1 MKIREIYNRIEFWLT
16 TIIAASFIL
25 GFLIMSKDAEHRGSY
40 WFTEYSIKYN
50 FWKHVFMPGLAQVF
64 IYYCGFIS
72 VSRLVDE
79 KKDNW
84 TKAGSV
90 FGLYLIVATLVSVA
104 NTYWD
109 AWKFGKYD
117 RNTAYLNM
125 FTDGFTTVAII
136 FIIYIAY
143 YIVRELILRFIE
155 TSRAKQ
161 SGKKLKNT
169 TRAWLLFGFLALA
182 CWIAIIIILT
192 ANNAQE
198 VMAFWTVGV
207 PYAIIIV
214 LLHIKYFIPLAGH
227 KRFKSAAYLWR
238 TVPIIFLLTL
248 LGSAICAGISGAGDI
263 SAFFLVLIIFAAG
276 VVVPVS
282 WYISKNRVDKEVLET
297 ALGSS
302 QANLSFLRSQINPHF
317 LFNALNTLYGTALQ
331 ENAERTGEG
340 IQKLGD
346 MMRFMLHENIQEK
359 ISLAREV
366 DYLNNYIDLQ
376 KLRTAASPN
385 IAIQTNIEEQLN
397 RLDISP
403 MLLIPF
409 VENAFK
415 HGISLQLP
423 SFITVSL
430 HTKENI
436 LFFDVHNSVHPK
448 SEYDPEK
455 MKSGIGLQ
463 NVKQRLAL
471 LYPKRHE
478 LIIRESAKEF
488 FVHLTVNL

>member
-1 MKIREIYNRIEFWLT
+1 
-16 TIIAASFIL
+16 
-25 GFLIMSKDAEHRGSY
+25 
-40 WFTEYSIKYN
+40 
-50 FWKHVFMPGLAQVF
+50 
-64 IYYCGFIS
+64 
-72 VSRLVDE
+72 
-79 KKDNW
+79 
-84 TKAGSV
+84 V
-90 FGLYLIVATLVSVA
+90 FGI
-104 NTYWD
+104 
-109 AWKFGKYD
+109 
-117 RNTAYLNM
+117 
-125 FTDGFTTVAII
+125 
-136 FIIYIAY
+136 
-143 YIVRELILRFIE
+143 
-155 TSRAKQ
+155 
-161 SGKKLKNT
+161 
-169 TRAWLLFGFLALA
+169 
-182 CWIAIIIILT
+182 
-192 ANNAQE
+192 
-198 VMAFWTVGV
+198 GV
-207 PYAIIIV
+207 PYIA
-214 LLHIKYFIPLAGH
+214 LLVWLHLRYLIPLAG
-227 KRFKSAAYLWR
+227 KERYKSRAYLIR
-238 TVPIIFLLTL
+238 IIPIVFLLSL
-248 LGSAICAGISGAGDI
+248 IAGSISMVVTGSDEFAGVFVIY
-263 SAFFLVLIIFAAG
+263 FFLTIPILLPLI
-276 VVVPVS
+276 
-282 WYISKNRVDKEVLET
+282 WYISKNKQEKDTLQT

-346 MMRFMLHENIQEK
+346 MMRFMLHENTQDK

-376 KLRTAASPN
+376 KLRTATSPN
-385 IAIQTNIEEQLN
+385 IVIQTNIEAQLN

-415 HGISLQLP
+415 HGISLQHP
-423 SFITVSL
+423 SFINISL

-436 LFFDVHNSVHPK
+436 LYFDVNNSVHTK

-488 FVHLTVNL
+488 FIHLTINL